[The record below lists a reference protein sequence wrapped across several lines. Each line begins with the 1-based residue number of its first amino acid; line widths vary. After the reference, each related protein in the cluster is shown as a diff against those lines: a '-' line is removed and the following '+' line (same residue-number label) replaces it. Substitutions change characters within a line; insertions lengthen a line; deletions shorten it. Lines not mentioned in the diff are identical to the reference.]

1 MPTEIV
7 QSLEVKSHDQPEE
20 RRRPDKTEVDI
31 VTVSGHTIGR
41 ITFQP
46 GWRWSECIK
55 PVAKT
60 ESCQNNHIGYCTAG
74 TIEVESDDGK
84 RVTITRG
91 DSYAI
96 PAGHDA
102 WVVGEQPFE
111 SIEFLSAATYAKP
124 S

>member
-1 MPTEIV
+1 MPTETV
-7 QSLEVKSHDQPEE
+7 QSLEVKSHDQPDE
-20 RRRPDKTEVDI
+20 RRRPAKTEVDI
-31 VTVSGHTIGR
+31 VTVGGHTIGR
-41 ITFQP
+41 FKFEP

-74 TIEVESDDGK
+74 TIEVETDDGK
-84 RVTITRG
+84 RITIRGG

-102 WVVGEQPFE
+102 WVVGPHAFE
-111 SIEFLSAATYAKP
+111 SVEFLSAATYAKP